1 VGQVTPACGKPGTC
15 VGPGVGVAPTGVGV
29 GVGVGVGEPLGV
41 GVADPV
47 GVGVGDPLGVGVG
60 DPATA
65 NANLHTG
72 AAALDGTLAVGASG
86 FFPICRNWIAVSTA
100 TTANPTV
107 AKDSKISSNRF
118 IGPSPN

>member
-1 VGQVTPACGKPGTC
+1 MGD
-15 VGPGVGVAPTGVGV
+15 
-29 GVGVGVGEPLGV
+29 PLG
-41 GVADPV
+41 V

-60 DPATA
+60 DPAAA

-86 FFPICRNWIAVSTA
+86 FFPICRSWIAVSTA

-107 AKDSKISSNRF
+107 ATVNSISKIFF
-118 IGPSPN
+118 IYPFPN